1 VLLPWSLSGLLP
13 RSPRWIPCW
22 SLWYWNAGAVC
33 SSSGGV
39 FKDAFSGSSSGCC
52 LFNQFSCFLQGPV
65 RSVRTSKSAHIYE
78 SRCVLIVDSSLDY
91 SVE

>member
-13 RSPRWIPCW
+13 WSLLSGWLPRPPR
-22 SLWYWNAGAVC
+22 SLWYWNAGVC

-52 LFNQFSCFLQGPV
+52 VFNQFSCFLQGPV

-78 SRCVLIVDSSLDY
+78 SPVCGDC
-91 SVE
+91 